1 MEKDNANIQI
11 RDKLIDLFKFI
22 ESERMADI
30 PVLNKELSVDA
41 FGFESQDGYHFG
53 VLLTPWFMNLV
64 LIPTQENGDAL
75 DDSQVGSKT
84 FRILPSG
91 RFEFIAGYE
100 EKIGMYLSCSLFSP
114 VFEFADQ
121 QAAVETALAILE
133 QVNTPIDED
142 GEEEVDEDAD
152 MREIWAGRLPE
163 PEPIEVEEHAEQIE
177 RKPVAPQKLSR
188 RELLRGGKKQDAE
201 HEAGQQS

>member
-1 MEKDNANIQI
+1 VKKDNPDIQI

-22 ESERMADI
+22 ETERMVDV

-41 FGFESQDGYHFG
+41 FGFESQNGYHFG

-64 LIPTQENGDAL
+64 LIPTVENSEAL
-75 DDSQVGSKT
+75 DDRQVGSKLS
-84 FRILPSG
+84 RVLPSA
-91 RFEFIAGYE
+91 RFEFIVGYE

-121 QAAVETALAILE
+121 EAAVETAQAILE

-142 GEEEVDEDAD
+142 AEEEIDEDAD

-163 PEPIEVEEHAEQIE
+163 PELVEVEAEPEEIA
-177 RKPVAPQKLSR
+177 RKAEAPQKLSR
-188 RELLRGGKKQDAE
+188 RELLRGGKKRETEIEAE
-201 HEAGQQS
+201 QKS